1 MNLSVVLNISSILL
15 GIIGLSL
22 YFIGKFEQ
30 NQRYNKTMRLLLD
43 ISTEVDR
50 NEEKPGI
57 NMKNEKNSYSILKSR
72 IMPLSDPLRKSLL
85 LIAKSTKPIKQSEIH
100 RLLNLKKS
108 KIIMHLQI
116 LLMGDFIELKEK
128 DNEIYIDIN
137 PNYNRD
143 EIIEYIS
150 YK

>member
-72 IMPLSDPLRKSLL
+72 IMPLSDPLRKASIVLSKAFLCDGGSSSIFSILRMSLKL
-85 LIAKSTKPIKQSEIH
+85 GLV
-100 RLLNLKKS
+100 
-108 KIIMHLQI
+108 
-116 LLMGDFIELKEK
+116 
-128 DNEIYIDIN
+128 
-137 PNYNRD
+137 
-143 EIIEYIS
+143 
-150 YK
+150 